1 MATVYVKLF
10 ATLRSH
16 RPGLGIGEAFP
27 VEVADG
33 ATVRDLIRQL
43 QLPEDEVRLVFV
55 NAVACERDRVL
66 SDGDE
71 LGIFPPVGGGQ

>member
-1 MATVYVKLF
+1 MSTVWVKLF

-33 ATVRDLIRQL
+33 ATICGLICQL

-66 SDGDE
+66 VEGDE
-71 LGIFPPVGGGQ
+71 LGVFPSVGGGQ